1 MTKSLSNS
9 PKQNK
14 PPDPIMTSTS
24 SLSRSSLASSA
35 ASLSPSTSILLS
47 VAANR
52 TSVPTGSNSSSSR
65 SGSYRKGQPPI
76 VPLSSSSSISTSSSS
91 NRNAKLESII
101 QNFYTKTAQII
112 MQSRIPDM
120 KNTSGKKKLNKWFNI
135 TTHDN
140 EKLKEELK
148 FWKSLVKY
156 QQEEEE
162 PPPLVIDIYLET
174 TEPDLLQEGD
184 DVYGW
189 RKLDL
194 GIQQNDVQRILI
206 ESWTLSLNH
215 PLPDYPVD
223 LPNLYKRSIVFFRS
237 LHSLV
242 RVLPSYSLY
251 QRLKLRTGE
260 ISLGYR
266 LSTSHCN
273 RKDEISLDH
282 ALTNVDT
289 IQLYEFNDISTPLG
303 TFKLKL
309 LFREHCKFDTKED
322 SPLHGID
329 VEENFFT
336 PTMTKYRMEKSRE
349 RTLPSPPP
357 PPVPVFPTAS
367 SITSA
372 KSRLQSQR
380 GTSAAATA
388 SASSRSNHY
397 PMTSISSTTAS
408 STHSNTS
415 QLERRISA
423 PLVSPFKS
431 PSLSSSP
438 QTELMFT
445 SHHHSRSNTPERPT
459 RPESGSF
466 GRKPEFSSSFE
477 KFFAKGNN
485 NAHSGSSNASAS
497 SSIHHPMHR
506 VGSSNNV
513 AAAAGDTMAG
523 ISMTRRWSRTSDHSS
538 INLESEEDEEDLEEF
553 MRFIAAKQDLKLFQQ
568 PATQP
573 SFATTAAA
581 ATVVKDTSV
590 LAHKRTD
597 KDDTMRP
604 LSHFRNIQ
612 ETHAILSDS
621 MILSQPQLKQ
631 QTQQQ
636 QQTEYSYESSS
647 SSSLT
652 KGLNLPAVPSPL
664 HVTESAIHPTATAAT
679 HTRAIPHN
687 DTFFS
692 RQSAAEVVTFSPL
705 KNRQAPPLPPPPKM
719 PVRQHRISSSGG
731 SGGALDDDDSLVF
744 KMSELS
750 GYDENT
756 PSSGHNSSFYYGSNR
771 DDYLQRLKMATALND
786 DDSTASNRMRRAVS
800 TGGTPNSIMNTATA
814 AAMLD
819 SSESSSKSDPAGSIN
834 NKFKTIQQDQGAKT
848 TRRFFY
854 GES

>member
-1 MTKSLSNS
+1 MTKPLSNS

-24 SLSRSSLASSA
+24 SLSKSSLASSA

-47 VAANR
+47 AVANR
-52 TSVPTGSNSSSSR
+52 TAVPTGSSSSSSSR
-65 SGSYRKGQPPI
+65 NNSYRKGQPPVI
-76 VPLSSSSSISTSSSS
+76 PLSSSSSISTSSSS

-112 MQSRIPDM
+112 IQSRIPNM

-135 TTHDN
+135 TTSDN

-194 GIQQNDVQRILI
+194 GIQQNDVQRILV

-251 QRLKLRTGE
+251 QRLKLHNGE

-266 LSTSHCN
+266 LSTNHFN

-282 ALTNVDT
+282 ALTSVDT
-289 IQLYEFNDISTPLG
+289 IQLYEFSDISTPLG

-349 RTLPSPPP
+349 KTMPSPPP

-367 SITSA
+367 SVTSA

-380 GTSAAATA
+380 STSAAASA
-388 SASSRSNHY
+388 SISSRSNHY

-408 STHSNTS
+408 GTNTHTS

-438 QTELMFT
+438 QKELMFT
-445 SHHHSRSNTPERPT
+445 SSNHSRSDTPERPI

-477 KFFAKGNN
+477 KFFSKGNT
-485 NAHSGSSNASAS
+485 HSGSSNASAS
-497 SSIHHPMHR
+497 SSIHHHMHR

-513 AAAAGDTMAG
+513 AAGDTMTE

-553 MRFIAAKQDLKLFQQ
+553 MRFIAAKQELKLFQQ
-568 PATQP
+568 QTSQP
-573 SFATTAAA
+573 SFTAAA
-581 ATVVKDTSV
+581 SAANDTSISA
-590 LAHKRTD
+590 AHEQAEKGGAM
-597 KDDTMRP
+597 KP
-604 LSHFRNIQ
+604 LSHFKNIQ
-612 ETHAILSDS
+612 ETHTILSDS

-636 QQTEYSYESSS
+636 QQHQANYSYESSS

-652 KGLNLPAVPSPL
+652 KGLNLPAIPSPL
-664 HVTESAIHPTATAAT
+664 HATESAIHPIANATA
-679 HTRAIPHN
+679 HTRAVRHN
-687 DTFFS
+687 DTSFN
-692 RQSAAEVVTFSPL
+692 RHSAAEVVTFSPL
-705 KNRQAPPLPPPPKM
+705 KNRQAPPPPPPPKM
-719 PVRQHRISSSGG
+719 PVRQHCTSS

-750 GYDENT
+750 GYDENA
-756 PSSGHNSSFYYGSNR
+756 PSSGHDSSFYYGSNR
-771 DDYLQRLKMATALND
+771 GDYLQRLKMAAALND
-786 DDSTASNRMRRAVS
+786 DDNAVSNRMKRAVS

-814 AAMLD
+814 AVLLD
-819 SSESSSKSDPAGSIN
+819 SSESSSKSDPAGSIS
-834 NKFKTIQQDQGAKT
+834 NKFKTTQQDQGAKM

-854 GES
+854 DGS